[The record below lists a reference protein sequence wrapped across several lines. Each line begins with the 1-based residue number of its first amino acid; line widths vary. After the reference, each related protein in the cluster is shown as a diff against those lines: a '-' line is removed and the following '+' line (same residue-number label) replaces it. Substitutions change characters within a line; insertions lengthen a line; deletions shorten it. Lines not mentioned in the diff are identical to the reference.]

1 MKNVV
6 KSVVRVEQG
15 EELGNFISLSEE
27 LVYWQWR
34 RVEED
39 VFMLVFML
47 LRQHGSWFERSKIG
61 E

>member
-1 MKNVV
+1 MEVGGRKLGGRTR
-6 KSVVRVEQG
+6 KLSLSK
-15 EELGNFISLSEE
+15 ELG
-27 LVYWQWR
+27 YRQWR